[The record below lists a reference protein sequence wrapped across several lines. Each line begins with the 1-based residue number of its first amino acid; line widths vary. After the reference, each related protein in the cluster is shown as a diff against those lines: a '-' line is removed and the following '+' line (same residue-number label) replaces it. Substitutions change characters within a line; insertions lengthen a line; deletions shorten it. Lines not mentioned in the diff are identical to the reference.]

1 MVALLPWVQDNWF
14 TLIQSAGIAASLVYT
29 ARSFRHGV
37 ADQRT
42 SQRLSLARHHWD
54 LWANA
59 HREPSLR
66 RIMACDPDLVAA
78 PVTVE
83 EREFLLLVIY
93 HFQTCWELGRDG
105 DLVSLD
111 VLRLDAAQFFEL
123 PIPRLV
129 WCESRTSRD
138 PRFVAFI
145 EGCRTSP
152 E

>member
-1 MVALLPWVQDNWF
+1 M
-14 TLIQSAGIAASLVYT
+14 
-29 ARSFRHGV
+29 AR
-37 ADQRT
+37 
-42 SQRLSLARHHWD
+42 
-54 LWANA
+54 
-59 HREPSLR
+59 
-66 RIMACDPDLVAA
+66 DPDLVAA

-138 PRFVAFI
+138 PRFVAFV
-145 EGCRTSP
+145 EGCRTRP
-152 E
+152 G